1 MRDADGDLHLATDLQ
16 GVGRRKFNVLA
27 ADAPVATPPLPPMS
41 RGAQPD
47 YDDEARKL
55 WSSLGLD
62 ALGQGV
68 PARHSYNA
76 LDAIYR
82 DASTGGVVYVGNQT
96 AASSRKV
103 QQDHNITH
111 VVNCTD
117 NMPNYHEA
125 AAGGPIYL
133 RFNISYW
140 FNAVDGTPA
149 SVLAFT
155 AQVFDFVEAAVASGG
170 AVLIHCLAGAH
181 RAGTTGVLCLMRK
194 TGLDRKAAVAAAKK
208 LRPAIDPIGSF
219 PELLKRYEEAKDPKA
234 GRK

>member
-1 MRDADGDLHLATDLQ
+1 
-16 GVGRRKFNVLA
+16 
-27 ADAPVATPPLPPMS
+27 MS

-125 AAGGPIYL
+125 AAGGPTYL

-149 SVLAFT
+149 
-155 AQVFDFVEAAVASGG
+155 AASW
-170 AVLIHCLAGAH
+170 
-181 RAGTTGVLCLMRK
+181 
-194 TGLDRKAAVAAAKK
+194 
-208 LRPAIDPIGSF
+208 
-219 PELLKRYEEAKDPKA
+219 
-234 GRK
+234 